1 MGLLNRDGGNILFTS
16 TITTSLYFNKQ
27 NSLQS
32 TVALT
37 LIGGVQNVDASGTKV
52 RGESHLLLV
61 GDPGSRFFL
70 LMCGLYWDAT
80 FIMLQLHFFFP
91 AVFSYRNS

>member
-61 GDPGSRFFL
+61 GDPGSVYVVGFFFL
-70 LMCGLYWDAT
+70 CAAYTGM
-80 FIMLQLHFFFP
+80 QL
-91 AVFSYRNS
+91 S